1 MPQILN
7 YVNIE
12 VIDGVNYVIN
22 AADNSLEY
30 YINGTEALT
39 SNWAVTMGAGS
50 VAGMQLHMKYGAVVT
65 LAGNHIFILGTQI
78 PDGLADKNFDVFGF
92 YNGSAWEI
100 SFLPDFQ
107 DANII
112 GTDNLLDDCVTND
125 KLAKML
131 RGTVKVGG
139 VSDAPTDLV
148 SSVSGNI
155 LIGDGTDIK
164 SLAVTGDVGITGAGL
179 TTIVA
184 DAVDNTKLANMVRG
198 TVKVGGVANAPT
210 DLVASTS
217 AQILIGNGT
226 DLISV
231 PVTGDVTIAA
241 TGVTTINPSVIP
253 ESIWEL
259 GSGTLSAQTIGTTCN
274 SSGNYSIAEGFATTS
289 SGNFS
294 HAEGAGTTSS
304 GVDSHA
310 EGYLSVASGIA
321 AHAEG
326 TNNLASGQNSHA
338 EGGNTKSSGIYSHA
352 EGLESVAHIH
362 SSSAFSSGR
371 FTINGDCEELKLFL
385 KKVTTNAVAANMLL
399 GDGATAGIEIPTDCV
414 VDFDCRYVALQ
425 TAAVT
430 PGADGNPNDC
440 VTQKITFSVANHA
453 GTLTMLTQGIATT
466 ATIVTKAS
474 NIIYYEQAE
483 YHANT
488 LLAPTLIPAIS
499 GTKVLFN
506 ATGEA
511 NKTIQHSC
519 LVNMVINGYNNF
531 SI

>member
-12 VIDGVNYVIN
+12 VTDGVNYVIN

-78 PDGLADKNFDVFGF
+78 PDGLADKDFDVFGF
-92 YNGSAWEI
+92 YNGSDWEI

-107 DANII
+107 DSSIIDTANI
-112 GTDNLLDDCVTND
+112 LDDAVTND
-125 KLAKML
+125 KLANMV

-139 VSDAPTDLV
+139 ASNAPTDLTANV
-148 SSVSGNI
+148 AGQI
-155 LIGDGTDIK
+155 LIGDGTDVK

-210 DLVASTS
+210 DLVANTS

-231 PVTGDVTIAA
+231 PVTGDVTITAA
-241 TGVTTINPSVIP
+241 GVTTVNPAIIP
-253 ESIWEL
+253 ELILEA
-259 GSGTLSAQTIGTTCN
+259 GIGTLSAQTIGTNCKADGDYSV
-274 SSGNYSIAEGFATTS
+274 SSGRSTMASGDYSHAIGNGTTASGDYSCSGGLSAQASGDYSIAYGNNAIASGVCSCAIGVQPKAKGDFSMAC
-289 SGNFS
+289 GNFS
-294 HAEGAGTTSS
+294 TSNIYGSYAISS
-304 GVDSHA
+304 G
-310 EGYLSVASGIA
+310 
-321 AHAEG
+321 
-326 TNNLASGQNSHA
+326 
-338 EGGNTKSSGIYSHA
+338 K
-352 EGLESVAHIH
+352 
-362 SSSAFSSGR
+362 
-371 FTINGDCEELKLFL
+371 FTIDGDAQRIEVQL
-385 KKVTTNAVAANMLL
+385 KKATTDATPAYMLL
-399 GDGATAGIEIPTDCV
+399 GDGATEITIPTDCSMNLILRVLAVQNGGAGGTVGDTFSQIIKLAVANIAGVSAV
-414 VDFDCRYVALQ
+414 VP

-430 PGADGNPNDC
+430 LANYSVEADDIIYEIPFKMAAFGGT
-440 VTQKITFSVANHA
+440 VTVSVA
-453 GTLTMLTQGIATT
+453 
-466 ATIVTKAS
+466 
-474 NIIYYEQAE
+474 
-483 YHANT
+483 ANT
-488 LLAPTLIPAIS
+488 LH
-499 GTKVLFN
+499 VQV
-506 ATGEA
+506 TGEA
-511 NKTIQHSC
+511 TKNILWLCDVSG
-519 LVNMVINGYNNF
+519 VMVGHTNF

>member
-12 VIDGVNYVIN
+12 VTDGVNYVIN

-78 PDGLADKNFDVFGF
+78 PDGLADKDFDVFGF
-92 YNGSAWEI
+92 YNGSDWEI

-107 DANII
+107 DTNII
-112 GTDNLLDDCVTND
+112 STDNLLDDCVTND

-164 SLAVTGDVGITGAGL
+164 SLAVTGDIGITGAGL

-231 PVTGDVTIAA
+231 PVTGDVTISAA
-241 TGVTTINPSVIP
+241 GVTTINPSAIP

-274 SSGNYSIAEGFATTS
+274 SNGNYSIAEGFATTS

-362 SSSAFSSGR
+362 SSSASSSGM
-371 FTINGDCEELKLFL
+371 FAIQGDAQRLEVQL
-385 KKVTTNAVAANMLL
+385 KKATTDATPAYMLL
-399 GDGATAGIEIPTDCV
+399 GDGATEITIPTDCSMNLILRVLAVQNGGAGGTVGDTFSQIIKLAVANIAGVSAV
-414 VDFDCRYVALQ
+414 VP

-430 PGADGNPNDC
+430 LANYSVEAGDIIYEIPFKMAAFGGT
-440 VTQKITFSVANHA
+440 VTVSVA
-453 GTLTMLTQGIATT
+453 
-466 ATIVTKAS
+466 
-474 NIIYYEQAE
+474 
-483 YHANT
+483 ANT
-488 LLAPTLIPAIS
+488 LH
-499 GTKVLFN
+499 VQV
-506 ATGEA
+506 TGEA
-511 NKTIQHSC
+511 TKNILWLCDVSG
-519 LVNMVINGYNNF
+519 VMVGHTNF